1 MFDRDKWN
9 EILQIVVR
17 KPLRAVMA
25 SIGVAWGIMMLLI
38 MVGAGNGLENGVT
51 EDMKGIA
58 NNSMFMWAQSTTKP
72 YMGYQSGRQYNF
84 KNADVEYIRN
94 SVPEVGTVSPR
105 VQLGGFRGGN
115 NVIYKDKTGAFSVH
129 GDYPDYTKVE
139 PIKITL
145 GRNINEGDIEGKRK
159 VCIVGDQVR
168 ITLFG
173 EDDCLGKYIQINGVN
188 FAVVGVFKPYKTG
201 EDAIEALESI
211 TIPFTSFQKAF
222 NFGDNVGWMALLSA
236 DGYSVAEMDEAVKE
250 AMKKRLK
257 IHPDD
262 DRAIGSFNLEEAFN
276 MVNTLFTG
284 IDILAFFIGFMVL
297 FAGIISIVNIMLIT
311 VKERTQEFGI
321 RRAMGA
327 TPRMII
333 AQIMKETLLLTIIA
347 GLIGMIIGVGILE
360 LISTAMENMPADGE
374 SSFKNPEVKL
384 GNVVAAL
391 TFMVVFSGIAGLLPA
406 LRAVAIK
413 PVDAIRD

>member
-1 MFDRDKWN
+1 MFDRDNWR

-72 YMGYQSGRQYNF
+72 YMGFQTGRQYNF
-84 KNADVEYIRN
+84 RNSDVEFIKA

-129 GDYPDYTKVE
+129 GDYPDYTIVE
-139 PIKITL
+139 PINMIQ
-145 GRNINEGDIEGKRK
+145 GRSINEGDISEKRK
-159 VCIVGDQVR
+159 VCIIGDQVR

-173 EDDCLGKYIQINGVN
+173 DDDCLGEYIQINGIN

-211 TIPFTSFQKAF
+211 TIPFTTFQKSF
-222 NFGDNVGWMALLSA
+222 NYGDIVGWMALLSA
-236 DGYSVAEMDEAVKE
+236 DGYSVAEMDIAVKK
-250 AMKKRLK
+250 AMRKRLK
-257 IHPDD
+257 IHPED
-262 DRAIGSFNLEEAFN
+262 DRAIGSFNLEEVFG
-276 MVNTLFTG
+276 MVTMLFTG
-284 IDILAFFIGFMVL
+284 INILSFFIGFMVL

-327 TPRMII
+327 TPRIII
-333 AQIMKETLLLTIIA
+333 AQVMKETLLLTVIA
-347 GLIGMIIGVGILE
+347 GLIGMIVGVGILE
-360 LISTAMENMPADGE
+360 LISMLMSNMPADGGG
-374 SSFKNPEVKL
+374 SFKNPGVKL
-384 GNVVAAL
+384 KDVLTAL
-391 TFMVVFSGIAGLLPA
+391 AFMIFFSGLAGLLPA
-406 LRAVAIK
+406 MRAVAIK
-413 PVDAIRD
+413 PVDAIRS